1 MSFSPIPSV
10 TVVPSPYHIGLA
22 DSQLELE
29 LIAEAIESYER
40 ARNLF
45 PRNMPLVIHYAE
57 ALLKLGQAE
66 LAHEMLLD
74 LLNNAPP
81 TPQQIRLI
89 ARAAIEAGENAEANY
104 YMAEYRFMIGDLVGG
119 VNFLRRALQVPEL
132 EEIQRIRFEAR
143 IDFVR
148 DFMTEEQL
156 QQMQMSRSIG

>member
-1 MSFSPIPSV
+1 
-10 TVVPSPYHIGLA
+10 
-22 DSQLELE
+22 
-29 LIAEAIESYER
+29 
-40 ARNLF
+40 
-45 PRNMPLVIHYAE
+45 MPLVIHYAE
-57 ALLKLGQAE
+57 ALLKLGEAD

-74 LLNNAPP
+74 LLNNTPP
-81 TPQQIRLI
+81 TPQQVRLI
-89 ARAAIEAGENAEANY
+89 ARAAIEAGEIAEAHY

-119 VNFLRRALQVPEL
+119 VNFLRRALKVPEL